1 MKSNYDY
8 LCENFLKTTIPD
20 KFKTPVVKEI
30 EDNLMTL
37 QKLGSNKEYF
47 SKLIK
52 ENIEKEI
59 KANLEI
65 KFRKEITHIIKKNLP
80 KEPS

>member
-8 LCENFLKTTIPD
+8 LCENFLKTTILD

-37 QKLGSNKEYF
+37 QKLGANKEYF

-65 KFRKEITHIIKKNLP
+65 KFRKEITNIIKKNLP

>member
-1 MKSNYDY
+1 M
-8 LCENFLKTTIPD
+8 
-20 KFKTPVVKEI
+20 
-30 EDNLMTL
+30 
-37 QKLGSNKEYF
+37 EYI
-47 SKLIK
+47 KVTK

-65 KFRKEITHIIKKNLP
+65 KFRKEITNIIKKNLP